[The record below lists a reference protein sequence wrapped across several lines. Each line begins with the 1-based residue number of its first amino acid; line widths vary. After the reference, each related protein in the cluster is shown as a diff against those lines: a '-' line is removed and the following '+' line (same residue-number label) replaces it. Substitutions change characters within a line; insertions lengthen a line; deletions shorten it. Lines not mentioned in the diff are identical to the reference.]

1 MKKKIIPITLSA
13 VMLAGTIGIAGC
25 GGGGGNSGGD
35 ATTTASGS
43 SDATTTA
50 SGGSGSGKSSGE
62 VTAFVGTSIF
72 GSSLDPIKGSMAY
85 GYPFICNALLKV
97 DSKSEYVADLADSW
111 EIAADGLTYTFKLKK
126 DIKFS
131 DGSDFNAEDV
141 VFTYKTVKENQANN
155 ENVDLTCLKDVKAV
169 DDYTVEFTL
178 NEAYSPFFD
187 TVAMQ
192 QIVPSDAY
200 DSDAFDTKPIG
211 TGAFKVADYTTNQQI
226 ILETNKD
233 CFSGAPAIDKITLV
247 YMDQDAAIAAAK
259 SGQLDIVMVSPQYAK
274 ESIDGMTIANLKT
287 MDVRQISLPVLEE
300 QEMKDAEGNTRKVG
314 NNITADPAVRKALAI
329 GVDRQTVIDNGL
341 NGIGKPAKSFV
352 NLTWS
357 LDEDYQDGQVDE
369 AKKVLEA
376 AGWKDSD
383 GDGIVEKDGKA
394 CEFDV
399 IAPGNDMDRY
409 NLAMALAE
417 DAKNIGIK
425 INVKNLSWDEA
436 GELTNCT
443 PIVWG
448 WGQYNPIVI
457 DSLLGSEKFL
467 AGAYD
472 NVVGYKNGNT
482 DAGIQAALKATSNE
496 DAVKNWKDAQKA
508 AVEDYPY
515 LYLVNIEHSYFINN
529 NLDISESTQIMH
541 PHGHGSPIVC
551 NIADWSW
558 K

>member
-13 VMLAGTIGIAGC
+13 VMMAGTIGLVGC
-25 GGGGGNSGGD
+25 GGGGGGES
-35 ATTTASGS
+35 TTTASGS
-43 SDATTTA
+43 SDTTTTA
-50 SGGSGSGKSSGE
+50 SGGSGKSSGE

-72 GSSLDPIKGSMAY
+72 DSSLDPIKGSMSY

-97 DSKSEYVADLADSW
+97 DPKSEYVGDLADSW

-131 DGSDFNAEDV
+131 DGSDFTAEDV
-141 VFTYKTVKENQANN
+141 VFTYQTVKDNQANN
-155 ENVDLTCLKDVKAV
+155 ENVDLTHLKGVKAV

-178 NEAYSPFFD
+178 DEAYSPFFD
-187 TVAMQ
+187 TVAML

-200 DSDAFDTKPIG
+200 DSTTFDTKPIG
-211 TGAFKVADYTTNQQI
+211 TGAFKVAEYTTNQQM

-233 CFSGAPAIDKITLV
+233 CFSGAPSIDKITLV
-247 YMDQDAAIAAAK
+247 YMDQDAAIAAAG
-259 SGQLDIVMVSPQYAK
+259 SGQLDIVMVSPSYSK
-274 ESIDGMTIANLKT
+274 ENIEGMTLTSCKT
-287 MDVRQISLPVLEE
+287 MDVRQVSLPVLEE
-300 QEMKDAEGNTRKVG
+300 QEMKDASGNARKVG
-314 NNITADPAVRKALAI
+314 NNITSDPAVRKALAI
-329 GVDRQTVIDNGL
+329 GVNRQTIIDNGL
-341 NGIGKPAKSFV
+341 NGVGKPAESFV

-357 LDEDYQDGQVDE
+357 LDENYPDGQTDE
-369 AKKVLEA
+369 AKKVLED

-417 DAKNIGIK
+417 DAKNLGIK

-436 GELTNCT
+436 GALTNTT

-457 DSLLGSEKFL
+457 DSLLDSEMFL
-467 AGAYD
+467 QGEYD
-472 NVVGYKNGNT
+472 NVVGYKNDKT
-482 DAGIQAALKATSNE
+482 DAGIQAALKATSNA
-496 DAVKNWKDAQKA
+496 DAVKNWKEAQQA

-515 LYLVNIEHSYFINN
+515 LYLVNIEHCYFVNS